1 MTSRM
6 RCPMITP
13 QERSCVYRSRQEAK
27 ATASPPRSS
36 PSLRRLLRQEML
48 YDFPA
53 GGTPHTVMRADIVES
68 RIESADAMRLS
79 GHERMDR
86 DRHDAR
92 DRFTLTIER
101 VELTPQHRLEFGNR
115 NLHFKIG
122 RDVVGLDR
130 IGQ

>member
-1 MTSRM
+1 MTWRM
-6 RCPMITP
+6 RSPMNTP
-13 QERSCVYRSRQEAK
+13 QERSCVYGSRQEAK

-53 GGTPHTVMRADIVES
+53 GGTPHTFLRADIVES

-92 DRFTLTIER
+92 DCFALA
-101 VELTPQHRLEFGNR
+101 V
-115 NLHFKIG
+115 
-122 RDVVGLDR
+122 
-130 IGQ
+130 